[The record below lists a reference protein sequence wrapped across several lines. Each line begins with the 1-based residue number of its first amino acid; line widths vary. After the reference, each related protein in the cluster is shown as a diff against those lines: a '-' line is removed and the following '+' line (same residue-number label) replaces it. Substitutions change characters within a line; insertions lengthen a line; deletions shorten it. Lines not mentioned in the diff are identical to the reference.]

1 MNLLGPYVHDIDPIL
16 GKLTG
21 FYLWWYGLG
30 YTLGFL
36 HLHLFF
42 LRRRSQ
48 LGLTHR
54 QVYTLSL
61 LIIFGVLIGGRGIE
75 VAFDEWPFYSEHPW
89 LIPAFWLG
97 GMASHG
103 VLLGAALGAGTFA
116 LIYRTPF
123 LRLAD
128 ELVIPGTVLMG
139 FGRIGNFIDGM
150 IVGGLTDVPW
160 GVKFPYAEGFRH
172 PVVLYDG
179 LKNFLIFPF
188 LLWVRKTNPTPG
200 ATAARFIFWYA
211 FLRIF
216 IDLFRD
222 YPTHRLV
229 LGTGQTLNILMTILG
244 MFLLIRSRKRRL
256 RMQQEEQAQ
265 APMLQMIEDQKP
277 FLVQRLAFLILLL
290 FCLTFPSNWT
300 QNVVDRYG
308 ERHPGIE
315 YSWLYPDIDTAPP

>member
-160 GVKFPYAEGFRH
+160 GGEISICGR
-172 PVVLYDG
+172 
-179 LKNFLIFPF
+179 
-188 LLWVRKTNPTPG
+188 
-200 ATAARFIFWYA
+200 
-211 FLRIF
+211 
-216 IDLFRD
+216 
-222 YPTHRLV
+222 
-229 LGTGQTLNILMTILG
+229 
-244 MFLLIRSRKRRL
+244 
-256 RMQQEEQAQ
+256 
-265 APMLQMIEDQKP
+265 
-277 FLVQRLAFLILLL
+277 
-290 FCLTFPSNWT
+290 FPSSGGS
-300 QNVVDRYG
+300 VR
-308 ERHPGIE
+308 
-315 YSWLYPDIDTAPP
+315 WLEKLSYISLFTVGSENKSNPRCNGRPLYILVCISSNIHRSLP